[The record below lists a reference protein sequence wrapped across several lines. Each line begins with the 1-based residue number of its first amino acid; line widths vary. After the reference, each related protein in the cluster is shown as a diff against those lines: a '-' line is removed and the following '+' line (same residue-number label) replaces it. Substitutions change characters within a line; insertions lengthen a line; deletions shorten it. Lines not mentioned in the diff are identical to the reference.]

1 MPAKNWT
8 ESDIKNLI
16 KDTIKQ
22 ELKGLKKDIE
32 DIKIEQKKLTDKEE
46 VKEMVRETIVNMY
59 KFFWQK
65 SSNYIRQ
72 I

>member
-1 MPAKNWT
+1 MDKTWT
-8 ESDIKNLI
+8 EAELRALI

-22 ELKGLKKDIE
+22 ELKDLKSSVD
-32 DIKIEQKKLTDKEE
+32 DIKTAQKKKPSEEE
-46 VKEMVRETIVNMY
+46 VKAIVRDTIVNMY

-65 SSNYIRQ
+65 SSMYIKQ